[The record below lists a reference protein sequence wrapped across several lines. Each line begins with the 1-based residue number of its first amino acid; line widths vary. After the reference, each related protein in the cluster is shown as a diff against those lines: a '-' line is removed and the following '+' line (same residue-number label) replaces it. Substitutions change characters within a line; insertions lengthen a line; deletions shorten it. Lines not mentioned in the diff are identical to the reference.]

1 MRILWVKMGG
11 LWPSTAGGR
20 IRSLETLSCLSR
32 RHDVTVLTT
41 HGPTDDPEGLV
52 RRLPHCRQVISV
64 PFVAPRL
71 GSVPFALALAG
82 SWLSPLPLEL
92 WKWRVRVVREHVR
105 QLAADGAADI
115 CIADFLVSIP
125 NIPRSPRMPVVL
137 FEHNVE
143 HMIWQ
148 RLAALESRPWR
159 KALVEIESR
168 KMRRAERQACAA
180 ADLVVAVSDE
190 DRRRLEALAP
200 GSRCVAIPTGVDI
213 EYFKPSAR
221 PVVPNRLVFTGSM
234 DWYPNE
240 DAILFFTEAILPR
253 IRSQIPDVSVTVV
266 GRNPT
271 ARLRAA
277 AESAGIAVTGTVDD
291 VRPYVEDA
299 ALYVVPLRAGGGTR
313 LKIFEAL
320 AMGKAVVST
329 TVGAEGLAITPG
341 LDVALADQPEE
352 FAQTVVELLRDPARR
367 SELGRAG
374 RELVHCRYSWK
385 QVAADFE
392 QCCLIAA
399 QLRSDRLGT
408 PLAIQADI
416 TRHESRSRTTL
427 LGRPHHHAAG
437 SGGTGSARH
446 DGTGLVRAGR

>member
-1 MRILWVKMGG
+1 MGG
-11 LWPSTAGGR
+11 RWPSTAGGR

-41 HGPTDDPEGLV
+41 HGPNDDPEGLV
-52 RRLPHCRQVISV
+52 RRLPHCRRIISV

-71 GSVPFALALAG
+71 GSVSFALALAG

-92 WKWRVRVVREHVR
+92 WKWRVQAVRDHVR
-105 QLAADGAADI
+105 RIVDEGEAEI
-115 CIADFLVSIP
+115 CVADFLVSFP
-125 NIPRSPRMPVVL
+125 NIPRSRRVPLVL

-143 HMIWQ
+143 HTIWE
-148 RLAALESRPWR
+148 RLAALEARPWR

-168 KMRRAERQACAA
+168 KVRRAERQACEA
-180 ADLVVAVSDE
+180 ADLVVAVSEE
-190 DRRRLEALAP
+190 DRRRLETLAP
-200 GSRCVAIPTGVDI
+200 GSRCVATPTGVDV

-221 PVVPNRLVFTGSM
+221 PEVPHRLVFTGSM

-271 ARLRAA
+271 ARLRAVA
-277 AESAGIAVTGTVDD
+277 GHAGIAVTGTVDD

-329 TVGAEGLAITPG
+329 TVGAEGLAVTPG
-341 LDVALADQPEE
+341 LDVAIADQPDE
-352 FAQTVVELLRDPARR
+352 FAQTVIELLRDPARR
-367 SELGRAG
+367 VELGRAG
-374 RELVHCRYSWK
+374 RQLVHSRYSWK
-385 QVAADFE
+385 QVATDFE
-392 QCCLIAA
+392 QCCQAAA
-399 QLRSDRLGT
+399 QMRTDRRGT
-408 PLAIQADI
+408 PLAIEADI
-416 TRHESRSRTTL
+416 TRHESRSRETL
-427 LGRPHHHAAG
+427 VGHPPHRSPG
-437 SGGTGSARH
+437 SDGTGSARH
-446 DGTGLVRAGR
+446 DRSRLVRAGS